1 MSSSVM
7 IPLNNLSNKIE
18 IFFDD
23 QNQPW
28 FKRAH
33 VGKFLGIASIT
44 DSMKQIPEID
54 MKSRGELWGMSTK
67 TVLISFYLKM
77 VSYM

>member
-7 IPLNNLSNKIE
+7 TPLNNSNNKIE
-18 IFFDD
+18 ILYGD

-33 VGKFLGIASIT
+33 VGKFVGIASIK
-44 DSMKQIPEID
+44 DSMKQIP
-54 MKSRGELWGMSTK
+54 
-67 TVLISFYLKM
+67 
-77 VSYM
+77 

>member
-1 MSSSVM
+1 MSSSVKT
-7 IPLNNLSNKIE
+7 PLNNLSNKILY
-18 IFFDD
+18 DD

-33 VGKFLGIASIT
+33 VGKFVGIASIK

-54 MKSRGELWGMSTK
+54 IRNLE
-67 TVLISFYLKM
+67 VN
-77 VSYM
+77 